1 MEIGARKEA
10 NVLVITV
17 GGRMDAVSAPDY
29 EKWVK
34 EWIGSGEMNLLIDLG
49 HLDYISSA
57 GLRAILVTSKDL
69 KSRGG
74 RQCFC
79 SLQPAVREIFELS
92 GFSAVMEIHEH
103 HDAAMASMSDKTF
116 DSLQSN

>member
-1 MEIGARKEA
+1 MEIGARKEE
-10 NVLVITV
+10 NVLVVTV
-17 GGRMDAVSAPDY
+17 GGRMDAVTAPDY

-34 EWIGSGEMNLLIDLG
+34 KWISSGEINLLIDLG

-69 KSRGG
+69 NSRGG

-79 SLQPAVREIFELS
+79 SLQPAVKEIFDLS
-92 GFSAVMEIHEH
+92 GFSGILDIHDH
-103 HDAAMASMSDKTF
+103 HDAAMASMSK
-116 DSLQSN
+116 NK

>member
-1 MEIGARKEA
+1 MEIGSRKEE
-10 NVLVITV
+10 NVLVVTV
-17 GGRMDAVSAPDY
+17 GGRMDAVTAPDY

-34 EWIGSGEMNLLIDLG
+34 KWIDSGEINLLIDLG

-69 KSRGG
+69 KARGG

-79 SLQPAVREIFELS
+79 SLRPAVREIFDLS
-92 GFSAVMEIHEH
+92 GFSAILEIHDH
-103 HDAAMASMSDKTF
+103 HDAAMASMSEK
-116 DSLQSN
+116 NR